1 MRITLLYG
9 VPMSPIVPVIM
20 RRLIAA
26 AACASLLVG
35 AAGCG
40 EHPPT
45 KGELAEKANSQ
56 CRDKWRN
63 LGKPLRVNVDAT
75 YPSGL
80 SDRWNSVVATI
91 DYYAVSAKARDCKQ
105 RLDDQIT
112 AVAQLVIFGNDLRPY
127 DMPVQ
132 VLTLRGAVDS
142 YLAEPLP
149 KPPAGKGRPIPPPTK
164 KAVRKAWQQLVTHA
178 TPSVEELRPGW
189 DQANLVDL
197 KDEKQVAKT
206 LRDLDFLASDGPHWL
221 QANAALAVVQAAL
234 RARANAPAS

>member
-9 VPMSPIVPVIM
+9 VLMPLFVPLIV

-26 AACASLLVG
+26 VACVCLLVG
-35 AAGCG
+35 ATGCG
-40 EHPPT
+40 EQPPT
-45 KGELAEKANSQ
+45 KAEKAEKANSK
-56 CRDKWRN
+56 CREKWRN

-91 DYYAVSAKARDCKQ
+91 DYYAISAKARDCEQ

-132 VLTLRGAVDS
+132 VLTLRSAVDS

-149 KPPAGKGRPIPPPTK
+149 KPPAGKGRPIPPPSK
-164 KAVRKAWQQLVTHA
+164 KAVQKAWKQLVTHA

-189 DQANLVDL
+189 DQANLIALND
-197 KDEKQVAKT
+197 KKQVTQT
-206 LRDLDFLASDGPHWL
+206 LKDLDFLAGDGPHWL
-221 QANAALAVVQAAL
+221 QANAALAVIQAAL
-234 RARANAPAS
+234 RARANAGR